1 MPLAILYEPVD
12 AAAILPPC
20 LSSLNA
26 AATLLPATGALG
38 SGQGTGLRSCSFG
51 PDSPER
57 GGQATRPD
65 AAAAHGRGAAAGEP
79 PGRSHDL
86 GAQARVEAGTGAG
99 AGSSYGG
106 AGGAHSAL
114 AGDEDTCALY
124 QELIRSKGV
133 PFGAKAPG
141 QGAARRTPPSAS
153 SQQGTAAT
161 GAAAAMATTG
171 PGSGSR
177 AGLGG
182 QSMGASAVT
191 VGQDQSGGQGQGLEQ
206 GQGQGQ
212 SRGRDQGPGQTE
224 AQVQAQQLSSTLDQL
239 ETLWVSSGQAALT
252 PSRAKR
258 PGSEALQAALTPSR
272 SRAGARPRTPSRSRT
287 SHEHF
292 TRAAARA
299 AAEAQ
304 GGDDGG
310 GAWGGGDLQV
320 GIGAGEAAAVG
331 GVEGLS
337 GGGGAS
343 TPGVVDAGGSGSA
356 GSAGQGAGA
365 GAESAAGASGGAA
378 FAALPAKYA
387 PPPSWAVQAPASSQP
402 LGLPVGAGPRQASGR
417 VLSPGTSQ
425 LLSKVYGMSVMGPA
439 TSASGMSVEPFR

>member
-1 MPLAILYEPVD
+1 MPLADLSEPV
-12 AAAILPPC
+12 
-20 LSSLNA
+20 NA
-26 AATLLPATGALG
+26 TATLLPATGALG

-57 GGQATRPD
+57 GCQATRPD
-65 AAAAHGRGAAAGEP
+65 APAAHGRGAAAGEP

-99 AGSSYGG
+99 AGGSYGG
-106 AGGAHSAL
+106 TGGAHSAL

-141 QGAARRTPPSAS
+141 QGTARRTPPSAS
-153 SQQGTAAT
+153 SQQGTATT
-161 GAAAAMATTG
+161 GTAAATATAG
-171 PGSGSR
+171 SGSGSR
-177 AGLGG
+177 DGLAG
-182 QSMGASAVT
+182 QSRGASAVA

-212 SRGRDQGPGQTE
+212 SRGRDQGPGQTD
-224 AQVQAQQLSSTLDQL
+224 AQVQAQQLSSTLNQL

-272 SRAGARPRTPSRSRT
+272 SRAGVRPRTPSRSQT

-304 GGDDGG
+304 GCGDGG
-310 GAWGGGDLQV
+310 GACCGGEVQA
-320 GIGAGEAAAVG
+320 GAGAQEAAAVG
-331 GVEGLS
+331 EVAGLS
-337 GGGGAS
+337 DGGGAS
-343 TPGVVDAGGSGSA
+343 TPDVVAAGGSGSA
-356 GSAGQGAGA
+356 GSAGQGAGS
-365 GAESAAGASGGAA
+365 GTESAAGASGGAA
-378 FAALPAKYA
+378 FAALPAQYA
-387 PPPSWAVQAPASSQP
+387 PPPSWAIHAPASSQP
-402 LGLPVGAGPRQASGR
+402 LGLPDGAGPRQASGR

-425 LLSKVYGMSVMGPA
+425 LLSKVYGTSGMVPA
-439 TSASGMSVEPFR
+439 TSASGLSMEPFR